1 MSRKTYDMTEH
12 VRRAWEHFDK
22 ILDAKIDHIHELTG
36 VEKERLIKIN
46 PMEFVEKIEG
56 QTISGYNF
64 QDIGTWVAKHKTPET
79 FLICPIDEDIETANQ
94 IAYKTGQAERKLR
107 AHKCKVIPITI
118 LAAKRFFVKNHRQSI
133 PPLTGNSINY
143 ALVYEGEM
151 VAVMSYDLTRGAVR
165 GLQNYDKYEL
175 MRLSIKHGTTI
186 NGGASKLEKAC
197 EEAIRHY
204 GCTDIFSYS
213 NATVNE
219 GNVYRQLG
227 FEQSAI
233 MSGQAWVVERDFT
246 LYRLLACGS
255 HGNHLG
261 SKNSDLLKRGAVKV
275 HITANR
281 TWIKDIS
288 IEDYGNQETQAQP

>member
-1 MSRKTYDMTEH
+1 MKTYDATEH
-12 VRRAWEHFDK
+12 VRRAWEHFDQ
-22 ILDAKIDHIHELTG
+22 ILTAKIDHIHELTG

-46 PMEFVEKIEG
+46 PMEFVEKMEG
-56 QTISGYNF
+56 LFIKDYEYKS
-64 QDIGTWVAKHKTPET
+64 IGAWVAKHKTPET
-79 FLICPIDEDIETANQ
+79 FLICPIDEDVETANQ
-94 IAYKTGQAERKLR
+94 ICYKTGQTERKLR

-143 ALVYEGEM
+143 ALVYEGET

-165 GLQNYDKYEL
+165 GLTNYDRYEL

-219 GNVYRQLG
+219 GNVYKQLG
-227 FEQSAI
+227 FTQSEI
-233 MSGQAWVVERDFT
+233 QDGRAWVVERDLT
-246 LYRLLACGS
+246 LYGLLACGS
-255 HGNHLG
+255 HGNNLG
-261 SKNSDLLKRGAVKV
+261 CKNEDLIKRGAVKV
-275 HITANR
+275 HLTANR
-281 TWIKDIS
+281 TWVKDIS
-288 IEDYGNQETQAQP
+288 LPEELTP